1 MCLYD
6 PHFSSSQP
14 YCSLHL
20 HLKVSENPY
29 TSGIIASRDTAPSI
43 IVASGKKLAWFA
55 CYCKVR
61 YFKKLAI
68 CAWNLMSKLK
78 IFLKDTKTIDP
89 EASMLQNPAQI

>member
-1 MCLYD
+1 MVYFHD

-43 IVASGKKLAWFA
+43 IVASGKQLAWSA
-55 CYCKVR
+55 HCY
-61 YFKKLAI
+61 KLY
-68 CAWNLMSKLK
+68 L
-78 IFLKDTKTIDP
+78 F
-89 EASMLQNPAQI
+89 